1 MKQQKKIGVLLTVC
15 SKNEPE
21 TALLGLN
28 HPSGVLKPDD
38 FVTIKANWE
47 PKDRNLVETAA
58 ELNLLPES
66 IVFVD
71 DNPAER
77 AIVSGQIPGV
87 AVPEFDCV
95 EDCLRQL
102 DRAGYFEVTSLSS
115 DDAKRNAMYQANA
128 QRAQMQKTFADYTDY
143 LNSLEMQG
151 TIRDFEPIY
160 LQRIVQLTNKSN
172 QFNLTTKRYTQSEME
187 TVAASDRYI
196 RLYGRLEDKF
206 GDNGIVSVVIGE
218 KVDDALHMDLWL
230 MSCRVLK
237 RDMEFAMLD
246 ELVRQCREQG
256 IQKIV
261 GYYYKTAK
269 NAMVKD
275 LYGTFGFAKTKDME
289 NGDSVWELN
298 VADYTNKNQVI
309 TVNQKECAEQ

>member
-1 MKQQKKIGVLLTVC
+1 
-15 SKNEPE
+15 
-21 TALLGLN
+21 
-28 HPSGVLKPDD
+28 
-38 FVTIKANWE
+38 
-47 PKDRNLVETAA
+47 
-58 ELNLLPES
+58 
-66 IVFVD
+66 
-71 DNPAER
+71 
-77 AIVSGQIPGV
+77 
-87 AVPEFDCV
+87 
-95 EDCLRQL
+95 
-102 DRAGYFEVTSLSS
+102 
-115 DDAKRNAMYQANA
+115 
-128 QRAQMQKTFADYTDY
+128 
-143 LNSLEMQG
+143 MQG

-246 ELVRQCREQG
+246 ELVRQCREQDV
-256 IQKIV
+256 QKIV

-275 LYGTFGFAKTKDME
+275 LYGTFGFTKTKDME

-298 VADYTNKNQVI
+298 VADYTNKNHVI

>member
-1 MKQQKKIGVLLTVC
+1 MGQAYEELQGYLKQQKKIGVLLTVC

-21 TALLGLN
+21 NALLGLN

-172 QFNLTTKRYTQSEME
+172 QFNLTTKRYTQSE
-187 TVAASDRYI
+187 TG
-196 RLYGRLEDKF
+196 YG
-206 GDNGIVSVVIGE
+206 I
-218 KVDDALHMDLWL
+218 
-230 MSCRVLK
+230 C
-237 RDMEFAMLD
+237 
-246 ELVRQCREQG
+246 
-256 IQKIV
+256 
-261 GYYYKTAK
+261 
-269 NAMVKD
+269 NA
-275 LYGTFGFAKTKDME
+275 G
-289 NGDSVWELN
+289 
-298 VADYTNKNQVI
+298 
-309 TVNQKECAEQ
+309 